1 MPRRERSFD
10 VVYEYYRYNDGDGQC
25 GHRTGRLSCAR
36 KQEAVGVA
44 RAILQA
50 VAGELDSETLHDLEN
65 RLLPSS
71 GYFTG
76 VRVERLL
83 IDRKEVAL

>member
-1 MPRRERSFD
+1 MPRCERRFD
-10 VVYEYYRYNDGDGQC
+10 LVYDYYRYNDGDGQC
-25 GHRTGRLSCAR
+25 GQRAGRRSFDR
-36 KQEAVGVA
+36 KSEAVSLA
-44 RAILQA
+44 RSIQQAI
-50 VAGELDSETLHDLEN
+50 AGHLEAEDLRELEN
-65 RLLPSS
+65 SLLPSF